1 MLCFLAALGGAR
13 FFRAATAV
21 FLGLLALFF
30 GIHAVYHDIF
40 SEYLSV
46 GMLGVA
52 GGALTGY
59 WREALRGIVRCLPEI
74 LLMLAPFVLWLVFG
88 KRLAPEGLRGR
99 RNLLPLLLF
108 LALQLAASAGVR
120 LCTGGAVPLSL
131 SYGEGFVMDT
141 GVANFGLLTAQRID
155 AAQALEDAARL
166 REARESAAPAP
177 EPTPTPLPT
186 PTPAPT
192 PTPEVFTPEPQVLDI
207 DFEALMA
214 NEWDSDILAVHEFV
228 SQSEPS
234 WTNEYTGMFRGKNL
248 VWICAESFSTWA
260 LDEVH
265 TPTLYAL
272 AHSGFVFENFYCPIT
287 AASTTGG
294 EFITLTGLMQNSSKQ
309 YMLASKGSYM
319 PYAMGNVLNPL
330 GYTSIA
336 YHGGQYTYYSRNET
350 LPNLGYEFRANT
362 RGIEL
367 DEPWLLPTSDLDLVR
382 NTVDDYIGREP
393 FNIYIMSISGHM
405 DYVFGG
411 GHDICSRY
419 KDAVQDLTG
428 YTRPAQA
435 YIASQMDLDLAVEY
449 LIDSLDEAGILDDTV
464 IVISAD
470 HYPYGLD
477 LEDIESIA
485 GKELD
490 PAFDLEH
497 STLILWCSE
506 MEEPVYVD
514 KYCES
519 SDILPTLLNLFGVE
533 FDSRL
538 LMGRDILWE
547 GQDFAA
553 FRNYSFISDYGRYNA
568 STGVFTPAEGAPEPP
583 EGYVQDM
590 VDEIRQMYAYSK
602 TIVYDNYYGKVFG

>member
-1 MLCFLAALGGAR
+1 MSR
-13 FFRAATAV
+13 DDKNKSPRAKR
-21 FLGLLALFF
+21 
-30 GIHAVYHDIF
+30 
-40 SEYLSV
+40 
-46 GMLGVA
+46 
-52 GGALTGY
+52 
-59 WREALRGIVRCLPEI
+59 REDLKRRR
-74 LLMLAPFVLWLVFG
+74 
-88 KRLAPEGLRGR
+88 RLAMPFFT
-99 RNLLPLLLF
+99 LLF
-108 LALQLAASAGVR
+108 ALAIVAFIIPLRPTESASEKRKLTEFPEFSVDTLLSGEYFDGIGLWFSDTFPFRDHWLAASAR
-120 LCTGGAVPLSL
+120 LGELHGLNDVVI
-131 SYGEGFVMDT
+131 YGEICEADELPPADET
-141 GVANFGLLTAQRID
+141 P
-155 AAQALEDAARL
+155 AA
-166 REARESAAPAP
+166 SAEPP
-177 EPTPTPLPT
+177 PTPEPT

-214 NEWDSDILAVHEFV
+214 NEGDSDILAVHEV
-228 SQSEPS
+228 VAQSEPS

-248 VWICAESFSTWA
+248 VWVCAASFATWA

-265 TPTLYAL
+265 TPTLYAW
-272 AHSGFVFENFYCPIT
+272 AHSGFVFENFCFPIT

-449 LIDSLDEAGILDDTV
+449 LIDSLDEAGIMDDKVLV
-464 IVISAD
+464 IPHD
-470 HYPYGLD
+470 H
-477 LEDIESIA
+477 
-485 GKELD
+485 
-490 PAFDLEH
+490 
-497 STLILWCSE
+497 
-506 MEEPVYVD
+506 
-514 KYCES
+514 
-519 SDILPTLLNLFGVE
+519 
-533 FDSRL
+533 
-538 LMGRDILWE
+538 
-547 GQDFAA
+547 
-553 FRNYSFISDYGRYNA
+553 
-568 STGVFTPAEGAPEPP
+568 
-583 EGYVQDM
+583 
-590 VDEIRQMYAYSK
+590 
-602 TIVYDNYYGKVFG
+602 